1 MNEKKEQSEMRKRF
15 NNRGFGVTS
24 YARAY
29 GVGQPVLSQVLDGIL
44 DGSKE
49 RQNGKVRVIMNQL
62 KKDGVI
68 RGKLAWEK

>member
-24 YARAY
+24 YSRAY
-29 GVGQPVLSQVLDGIL
+29 GVSSSVLSQVLDGIL